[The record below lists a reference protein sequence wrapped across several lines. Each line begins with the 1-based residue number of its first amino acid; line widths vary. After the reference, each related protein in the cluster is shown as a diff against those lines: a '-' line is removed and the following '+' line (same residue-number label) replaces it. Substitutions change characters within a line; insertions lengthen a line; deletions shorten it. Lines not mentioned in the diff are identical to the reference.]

1 MKTRLLYLASLA
13 LLAMPAAAQET
24 YENTKLIDND
34 LNGTARYVGMGGA
47 MEALGAD
54 ISTISTNPAGVGL
67 FRKSKVDGSL
77 SITSQ
82 EKYKSFGNASKT
94 ALSFDQLG
102 IVYSMKQDRNS
113 YLNFGFNYHKSRNF
127 NSILSAADA
136 LNNASQNKLSYQ
148 KAKDE
153 VFIIPDNFPKS
164 LPQDLTYTQLDFLYT
179 KYLLYNAADQTFYNY
194 VANGYAYDRGDKGYI
209 GEYDFNVS
217 GNLGNR
223 WYLGLTVGIHDV
235 HYNGYSEYVERLAD
249 NPEEIGTMAVL
260 DNRKITGTGFDVK
273 VGAIFRPIESSP
285 FRIGAYIHTPTFY
298 DLTTSNYTVLTD
310 GKDAFSSSESLSF
323 RVNTPWKFG
332 LSLGHTIDNVL
343 ALGATYEYADYGSID
358 SREKDGEYYDSWNG
372 TYYETSSSDKTMNS
386 HTKRTLKGVHT
397 LKVGG
402 EVKVTP
408 HLAVRAGYNYLS
420 GMYNMNDGYKDGSIY
435 SQGSYYASQTDYTNW
450 KDTNRL
456 TCGIGYSIKNFNID
470 LAYQYSTTKGEFH
483 PFMNYYENAV
493 EPSVNDNIANGV
505 KVENNR
511 HQFMMTVG
519 YRF

>member
-13 LLAMPAAAQET
+13 LLAMPAVAQET

-54 ISTISTNPAGVGL
+54 ISTMSTNPAGVGL

-77 SITSQ
+77 SVTSQ
-82 EKYKSFGNASKT
+82 EKYKSFGNADKT

-102 IVYSMKQDRNS
+102 IVYSMKQWNGS
-113 YLNFGFNYHKSRNF
+113 YLNFGFNYRKSRNF
-127 NSILSAADA
+127 NQILGAASA
-136 LNNASQNKLSYQ
+136 LNGASQNKLTYLKLS
-148 KAKDE
+148 KGVVE
-153 VFIIPDNFPKS
+153 S
-164 LPQDLTYTQLDFLYT
+164 TSDLNYTQVDYLYDSHLIGEDGEIDGKPVRT
-179 KYLLYNAADQTFYNY
+179 YYYYPADRYIF
-194 VANGYAYDRGDKGYI
+194 DSGDKGYI

-235 HYNGYSEYVERLAD
+235 HYNGYSEYAEHLEENAEGID
-249 NPEEIGTMAVL
+249 NMAL
-260 DNRKITGTGFDVK
+260 IDSRKITGTGFDVK
-273 VGAIFRPIESSP
+273 LGAIFRPIESSP

-310 GKDAFSSSESLSF
+310 GKDAFNSSESLSF
-323 RVNTPWKFG
+323 KVNTPWKFG

-343 ALGATYEYADYGSID
+343 ALGATYEYADYGSMD
-358 SREKDGEYYDSWNG
+358 SREKDGSYYDSWYG
-372 TYYETSSSDKTMNS
+372 DYYETSSSDKSMNR
-386 HTKRTLKGVHT
+386 HTERTLKGVHT

-408 HLAVRAGYNYLS
+408 HFAVRAGYNYLS
-420 GMYNMNDGYKDGSIY
+420 GMYDMNDGYKDGTIY
-435 SQGSYYASQTDYTNW
+435 SQGSYYASQTAYTNW
-450 KDTNRL
+450 KATNRL
-456 TCGIGYSIKNFNID
+456 TCGVGYSFNNFNID
-470 LAYQYSTTKGEFH
+470 FAYQYSTTKGEFH
-483 PFMNYYENAV
+483 PFMNYFAGADEPENNNVA
-493 EPSVNDNIANGV
+493 SGV
-505 KVENNR
+505 DVKNNR
-511 HQFMMTVG
+511 HQFLMTVG

>member
-13 LLAMPAAAQET
+13 LLAMPAVAQET

-54 ISTISTNPAGVGL
+54 ISTMSTNPAGVGL

-77 SITSQ
+77 SVTSQ
-82 EKYKSFGNASKT
+82 EKYKSFGNADKT

-102 IVYSMKQDRNS
+102 IVYSMKQWNGS

-127 NSILSAADA
+127 NQILGAASV
-136 LNNASQNKLSYQ
+136 LNGASQNKLTYLKLS
-148 KAKDE
+148 KGVVE
-153 VFIIPDNFPKS
+153 STN
-164 LPQDLTYTQLDFLYT
+164 DLNYTQVDYLYDSHLIGEDGEIDGKPVRT
-179 KYLLYNAADQTFYNY
+179 YYYYPADRYIF
-194 VANGYAYDRGDKGYI
+194 DSGDKGYI

-235 HYNGYSEYVERLAD
+235 HYNGYSEYAEHLEENAEGID
-249 NPEEIGTMAVL
+249 NMAL
-260 DNRKITGTGFDVK
+260 IDSRKITGTGFDVK
-273 VGAIFRPIESSP
+273 FGAIFRPIESSP

-310 GKDAFSSSESLSF
+310 GKDAFNSSESLSF
-323 RVNTPWKFG
+323 KVNTPWKFG
-332 LSLGHTIDNVL
+332 LSLGHTVDNVL
-343 ALGATYEYADYGSID
+343 ALGVTYEYADYGSMD
-358 SREKDGEYYDSWNG
+358 SREKDGSYYDSWYG
-372 TYYETSSSDKTMNS
+372 DYYETSSSDKSMNR
-386 HTKRTLKGVHT
+386 HTERTLKGVHT

-408 HLAVRAGYNYLS
+408 HFAVRAGYNYLS
-420 GMYNMNDGYKDGSIY
+420 GMYDMNDGYKDGTIY
-435 SQGSYYASQTDYTNW
+435 SQGSYYASQTAYTNW
-450 KDTNRL
+450 KATNRL
-456 TCGIGYSIKNFNID
+456 TCGVGYSFNNFNID
-470 LAYQYSTTKGEFH
+470 FAYQYSTTKGEFH
-483 PFMNYYENAV
+483 PFMNYFAGADEPENNNVA
-493 EPSVNDNIANGV
+493 SGV
-505 KVENNR
+505 DVKNNR
-511 HQFMMTVG
+511 HQFLMTVG

>member
-54 ISTISTNPAGVGL
+54 ISTMSTNPAGVGL

-77 SITSQ
+77 SVTSQ
-82 EKYKSFGNASKT
+82 EKYKSFGNADKT

-102 IVYSMKQDRNS
+102 IVYSMKQWNGS

-127 NSILSAADA
+127 NQILGAASV
-136 LNNASQNKLSYQ
+136 LNGASQNKLTYLKLS
-148 KAKDE
+148 KGVVE
-153 VFIIPDNFPKS
+153 STN
-164 LPQDLTYTQLDFLYT
+164 DLNYTQVDYLYDSHLIGEDGEIDGKPVRT
-179 KYLLYNAADQTFYNY
+179 YYYYPADRYIF
-194 VANGYAYDRGDKGYI
+194 DSGDKGYI

-235 HYNGYSEYVERLAD
+235 HYNGYSEYAEHLEENAEGID
-249 NPEEIGTMAVL
+249 NMAL
-260 DNRKITGTGFDVK
+260 IDSRKITGTGFDVK
-273 VGAIFRPIESSP
+273 LGAIFRPIEESP

-310 GKDAFSSSESLSF
+310 GKDAFNSSESLSF
-323 RVNTPWKFG
+323 KVNTPWKFG
-332 LSLGHTIDNVL
+332 LSLGHTVDNVL
-343 ALGATYEYADYGSID
+343 ALGVTYEYADYGSMD
-358 SREKDGEYYDSWNG
+358 SREKDGSYYDSWYG
-372 TYYETSSSDKTMNS
+372 DYYETSSSDKSMNR
-386 HTKRTLKGVHT
+386 HTERTLKGVHT

-408 HLAVRAGYNYLS
+408 HFAVRAGYNYLS
-420 GMYNMNDGYKDGSIY
+420 GMYDMNDGYKDGSIY

-450 KDTNRL
+450 KATNRL
-456 TCGIGYSIKNFNID
+456 TCGVGYSFNNFNID
-470 LAYQYSTTKGEFH
+470 FAYQYSTTKGEFH
-483 PFMNYYENAV
+483 PFMNYFAGADEPENNNVA
-493 EPSVNDNIANGV
+493 SGV
-505 KVENNR
+505 DVKNNR
-511 HQFMMTVG
+511 HQFLMTVG

>member
-13 LLAMPAAAQET
+13 LLAMPAMAQET

-54 ISTISTNPAGVGL
+54 ISTMSTNPAGVGL

-77 SITSQ
+77 SVTSQ
-82 EKYKSFGNASKT
+82 EKYKSFGNADKT

-102 IVYSMKQDRNS
+102 IVYSMKQWNAS

-127 NSILSAADA
+127 NQILGAASV
-136 LNNASQNKLSYQ
+136 LNGASQNKLTYLKLS
-148 KAKDE
+148 KGVVE
-153 VFIIPDNFPKS
+153 STN
-164 LPQDLTYTQLDFLYT
+164 DLNYTQVDDLYAGH
-179 KYLLYNAADQTFYNY
+179 LLYNEADKSYY
-194 VANGYAYDRGDKGYI
+194 YYPADSGDKGYI

-235 HYNGYSEYVERLAD
+235 HYNGYSEYVEHLEENAEGID
-249 NPEEIGTMAVL
+249 NMAL
-260 DNRKITGTGFDVK
+260 IDSRKITGTGFDVK
-273 VGAIFRPIESSP
+273 LGAIFRPIETSP

-310 GKDAFSSSESLSF
+310 GKDAFNSSESLSF

-343 ALGATYEYADYGSID
+343 ALGATYEYADYGSMD
-358 SREKDGEYYDSWNG
+358 SREKDGYYYDNWDG
-372 TYYETSSSDKTMNS
+372 DCYETSSSDKSMNR
-386 HTKRTLKGVHT
+386 HTERTLKGVHT

-402 EVKVTP
+402 EVKVAP
-408 HLAVRAGYNYLS
+408 HFAVRAGYNYLS
-420 GMYNMNDGYKDGSIY
+420 GMYDMNDGYKDGTIY
-435 SQGSYYASQTDYTNW
+435 SQGSYYASQTAYTNW
-450 KDTNRL
+450 KATNRL
-456 TCGIGYSIKNFNID
+456 TCGVGYSFNNFNID
-470 LAYQYSTTKGEFH
+470 FAYQYSTTKGEFH
-483 PFMNYYENAV
+483 PFMNYFAGADEPENNNVA
-493 EPSVNDNIANGV
+493 SGV
-505 KVENNR
+505 DVKNNR
-511 HQFMMTVG
+511 HQFLMTVG

>member
-54 ISTISTNPAGVGL
+54 ISTMSTNPAGVGL

-77 SITSQ
+77 SVTSQ
-82 EKYKSFGNASKT
+82 EKYKSFGNADKT

-102 IVYSMKQDRNS
+102 IVYSMKQWNGS
-113 YLNFGFNYHKSRNF
+113 YLNFGFNYRKSRNF
-127 NSILSAADA
+127 NQILSAASA
-136 LNNASQNKLSYQ
+136 LNGASQNKLTYLKLS
-148 KAKDE
+148 KGVVE
-153 VFIIPDNFPKS
+153 STN
-164 LPQDLTYTQLDFLYT
+164 DLNYTQVDYLYDSHLIGEDGEIDGKPVRT
-179 KYLLYNAADQTFYNY
+179 YYYYPADRYIF
-194 VANGYAYDRGDKGYI
+194 DSGDKGYI

-235 HYNGYSEYVERLAD
+235 HYNGYSEYAEHLEENAEGID
-249 NPEEIGTMAVL
+249 NMAL
-260 DNRKITGTGFDVK
+260 IDSRKITGTGFDVK
-273 VGAIFRPIESSP
+273 LGAIFRPIESSP

-310 GKDAFSSSESLSF
+310 GKDAFNSSESLSF
-323 RVNTPWKFG
+323 KVNTPWKFG
-332 LSLGHTIDNVL
+332 LSLGHTVDNVL
-343 ALGATYEYADYGSID
+343 ALGVTYEYADYGSMD
-358 SREKDGEYYDSWNG
+358 SREKDGSYYDSWYG
-372 TYYETSSSDKTMNS
+372 DYYETSSSDKSMNR
-386 HTKRTLKGVHT
+386 HTERTLKGVHT

-420 GMYNMNDGYKDGSIY
+420 GMYDMNDGYKDGTIY
-435 SQGSYYASQTDYTNW
+435 SQGSYYASQTAYTNW
-450 KDTNRL
+450 KATNRL
-456 TCGIGYSIKNFNID
+456 TCGVGYSFNNFNID
-470 LAYQYSTTKGEFH
+470 FAYQYSTTKGEFH
-483 PFMNYYENAV
+483 PFMNYFAGADEPENNNVA
-493 EPSVNDNIANGV
+493 SGV
-505 KVENNR
+505 DVKNNR
-511 HQFMMTVG
+511 HQFLMTVG

>member
-13 LLAMPAAAQET
+13 LLAMPAVAQET

-54 ISTISTNPAGVGL
+54 ISTMSTNPAGVGL

-77 SITSQ
+77 SVTSQ
-82 EKYKSFGNASKT
+82 EKYKSFGNADKT

-102 IVYSMKQDRNS
+102 IVYSMKQWNGS

-127 NSILSAADA
+127 NQILGAASV
-136 LNNASQNKLSYQ
+136 LNGASQNKLTYLKLS
-148 KAKDE
+148 KGVVE
-153 VFIIPDNFPKS
+153 STN
-164 LPQDLTYTQLDFLYT
+164 DLNYTQVDDLYAGH
-179 KYLLYNAADQTFYNY
+179 LLYNEADKSYY
-194 VANGYAYDRGDKGYI
+194 YYPADRYIFDSGDKGYI

-235 HYNGYSEYVERLAD
+235 HYNGYSEYAEHLEENAEGID
-249 NPEEIGTMAVL
+249 NMAL
-260 DNRKITGTGFDVK
+260 IDSRKITGTGFDVK
-273 VGAIFRPIESSP
+273 LGAIFRPIEESP

-310 GKDAFSSSESLSF
+310 GKDAFNSSESLSF
-323 RVNTPWKFG
+323 KVNTPWKFG
-332 LSLGHTIDNVL
+332 LSLGHTVDNVL
-343 ALGATYEYADYGSID
+343 ALGVTYEYADYGSMD
-358 SREKDGEYYDSWNG
+358 SREKDGSYYDSWYG
-372 TYYETSSSDKTMNS
+372 DYYETSSSDKSMNR
-386 HTKRTLKGVHT
+386 HTERTLKGVHT

-408 HLAVRAGYNYLS
+408 HFAVRAGYNYLS
-420 GMYNMNDGYKDGSIY
+420 GMYDMNDGYKDGTIY
-435 SQGSYYASQTDYTNW
+435 SQGSFYASQTAYTNW
-450 KDTNRL
+450 KATNRL
-456 TCGIGYSIKNFNID
+456 TCGVGYSFNNFNID
-470 LAYQYSTTKGEFH
+470 FAYQYSTTKGEFH
-483 PFMNYYENAV
+483 PFMNYFAGADEPENNNVA
-493 EPSVNDNIANGV
+493 SGV
-505 KVENNR
+505 DVKNNR
-511 HQFMMTVG
+511 HQFLMTVG

>member
-54 ISTISTNPAGVGL
+54 ISTMSTNPAGVGL

-77 SITSQ
+77 SVTSQ
-82 EKYKSFGNASKT
+82 EKYKSFGNADKT

-102 IVYSMKQDRNS
+102 IVYSMKQWNGS
-113 YLNFGFNYHKSRNF
+113 YLNFGFNYRKSRNF
-127 NSILSAADA
+127 NQILSAASA
-136 LNNASQNKLSYQ
+136 LNGASQNKLTYLKLS
-148 KAKDE
+148 KGVVE
-153 VFIIPDNFPKS
+153 STN
-164 LPQDLTYTQLDFLYT
+164 DLNYTQVDYLYDSHLIGEDGEIDGKPVRT
-179 KYLLYNAADQTFYNY
+179 YYYYPADRYIF
-194 VANGYAYDRGDKGYI
+194 DSGDKGYI

-235 HYNGYSEYVERLAD
+235 HYNGYSEYAEHLEENAEGID
-249 NPEEIGTMAVL
+249 NMAL
-260 DNRKITGTGFDVK
+260 IDSRKITGTGFDVK
-273 VGAIFRPIESSP
+273 LGAIFRPIESSP

-310 GKDAFSSSESLSF
+310 GKDAFNSSESLSF
-323 RVNTPWKFG
+323 KVNTPWKFG
-332 LSLGHTIDNVL
+332 LSLGHTVDNVL
-343 ALGATYEYADYGSID
+343 ALGVTYEYADYGSMD
-358 SREKDGEYYDSWNG
+358 SREKDGSYYDSWYG
-372 TYYETSSSDKTMNS
+372 DYYETSSSDKSMNR
-386 HTKRTLKGVHT
+386 HTERTLKGVHT

-408 HLAVRAGYNYLS
+408 HFAVRAGYNYLS
-420 GMYNMNDGYKDGSIY
+420 GMYDMNDGYKDGTIY
-435 SQGSYYASQTDYTNW
+435 SQGSYYASQTAYTNW
-450 KDTNRL
+450 KATNRL
-456 TCGIGYSIKNFNID
+456 TCGVGYSFNNFNID
-470 LAYQYSTTKGEFH
+470 FAYQYSTTKGEFH
-483 PFMNYYENAV
+483 PFMNYFAGADEPENNNVA
-493 EPSVNDNIANGV
+493 SGV
-505 KVENNR
+505 DVKNNR
-511 HQFMMTVG
+511 HQFLMTVG

>member
-13 LLAMPAAAQET
+13 LLAMPAVAQET

-54 ISTISTNPAGVGL
+54 ISTMSTNPAGVGL

-77 SITSQ
+77 SVTSQ
-82 EKYKSFGNASKT
+82 EKYKSFGNADKT

-102 IVYSMKQDRNS
+102 IVYSMKQWNGS
-113 YLNFGFNYHKSRNF
+113 YLNFGFNYRKSRNF
-127 NSILSAADA
+127 NQILGAASV
-136 LNNASQNKLSYQ
+136 LNGASQNKLTYLKLS
-148 KAKDE
+148 KGVVE
-153 VFIIPDNFPKS
+153 STN
-164 LPQDLTYTQLDFLYT
+164 DLNYTQVDDLYAGH
-179 KYLLYNAADQTFYNY
+179 LLYNEADKSYY
-194 VANGYAYDRGDKGYI
+194 YYPADRYIFDSGDKGYI

-235 HYNGYSEYVERLAD
+235 HYNGYSEYAEHLEENAEGID
-249 NPEEIGTMAVL
+249 NMAL
-260 DNRKITGTGFDVK
+260 IDSRKITGTGFDVK
-273 VGAIFRPIESSP
+273 LGAIFRPIEESP

-298 DLTTSNYTVLTD
+298 DLTSSNYTVLTD
-310 GKDAFSSSESLSF
+310 GKQKFDMSESVSF
-323 RVNTPWKFG
+323 KVNTPWKFG
-332 LSLGHTIDNVL
+332 LSLGHTVDNVL
-343 ALGATYEYADYGSID
+343 ALGVTYEYADYGSMD
-358 SREKDGEYYDSWNG
+358 SREKDGSYYDSWYG
-372 TYYETSSSDKTMNS
+372 DYYETSSSDKSMNR
-386 HTKRTLKGVHT
+386 HTERTLKGVHT

-408 HLAVRAGYNYLS
+408 HLAVRAGYNFLS

-450 KDTNRL
+450 KATNRL
-456 TCGIGYSIKNFNID
+456 TCGVGYSFNNFNID
-470 LAYQYSTTKGEFH
+470 FAYQYSTTKGEFH

-505 KVENNR
+505 NVENNR
-511 HQFMMTVG
+511 HQFLMTVG

>member
-54 ISTISTNPAGVGL
+54 ISTMSTNPAGVGL

-77 SITSQ
+77 SVTSQ
-82 EKYKSFGNASKT
+82 EKYKSFGNADKT

-102 IVYSMKQDRNS
+102 IVYSMKQWNGS

-127 NSILSAADA
+127 NQILGAASV
-136 LNNASQNKLSYQ
+136 LNGASQNKLTYLKLS
-148 KAKDE
+148 KGVVE
-153 VFIIPDNFPKS
+153 STN
-164 LPQDLTYTQLDFLYT
+164 DLNYTQVDYLYDSHLIGEDGEIDGKPVRT
-179 KYLLYNAADQTFYNY
+179 YYYYPADRYIF
-194 VANGYAYDRGDKGYI
+194 DSGDKGYI

-235 HYNGYSEYVERLAD
+235 HYNGYSEYAEHLEENAEGID
-249 NPEEIGTMAVL
+249 NMAL
-260 DNRKITGTGFDVK
+260 IDSRKITGTGFDVK
-273 VGAIFRPIESSP
+273 LGAIFRPIEESP

-310 GKDAFSSSESLSF
+310 GKDAFNSSESLSF
-323 RVNTPWKFG
+323 KVNTPWKFG
-332 LSLGHTIDNVL
+332 LSLGHTVDNVL
-343 ALGATYEYADYGSID
+343 ALGVTYEYADYGSMD
-358 SREKDGEYYDSWNG
+358 SREKDGSYYDSWYG
-372 TYYETSSSDKTMNS
+372 DYYETSSSDKSMNR
-386 HTKRTLKGVHT
+386 HTERTLKGVHT

-408 HLAVRAGYNYLS
+408 HFAVRAGYNYLS
-420 GMYNMNDGYKDGSIY
+420 GMYDMNDGYKDGSIY

-450 KDTNRL
+450 KATNRL
-456 TCGIGYSIKNFNID
+456 TCGVGYSFNNFNID
-470 LAYQYSTTKGEFH
+470 FAYQYSTTKGEFH

-505 KVENNR
+505 NVENNR
-511 HQFMMTVG
+511 HQFLMTVG

>member
-13 LLAMPAAAQET
+13 LLAMPAVAQET

-54 ISTISTNPAGVGL
+54 ISTMSTNPAGVGL

-77 SITSQ
+77 SVTSQ
-82 EKYKSFGNASKT
+82 EKYKSFGNADKT

-102 IVYSMKQDRNS
+102 IVYSMKQWNGS

-127 NSILSAADA
+127 NQILGAASV
-136 LNNASQNKLSYQ
+136 LNGASQNKLTYLKLS
-148 KAKDE
+148 KGVVE
-153 VFIIPDNFPKS
+153 S
-164 LPQDLTYTQLDFLYT
+164 TSDLNYTQVDDLYAGH
-179 KYLLYNAADQTFYNY
+179 LLYNEADKSYYYYPADRYIF
-194 VANGYAYDRGDKGYI
+194 DRGDKGYI

-235 HYNGYSEYVERLAD
+235 HYNGYSEYAEHLEENAEGID
-249 NPEEIGTMAVL
+249 NMAL
-260 DNRKITGTGFDVK
+260 IDSRKITGTGFDVK
-273 VGAIFRPIESSP
+273 LGAIFRPIEESP

-310 GKDAFSSSESLSF
+310 GKDAFNSSESLSF
-323 RVNTPWKFG
+323 KVNTPWKFG
-332 LSLGHTIDNVL
+332 LSLGHTVDNVL
-343 ALGATYEYADYGSID
+343 ALGVTYEYADYGSMD
-358 SREKDGEYYDSWNG
+358 SREKDGSYYDSWYG
-372 TYYETSSSDKTMNS
+372 DYYETSSSDKSMNR
-386 HTKRTLKGVHT
+386 HTERTLKGVHT

-408 HLAVRAGYNYLS
+408 HFAVRAGYNYLS
-420 GMYNMNDGYKDGSIY
+420 GMYDMNDGYKDGTIY
-435 SQGSYYASQTDYTNW
+435 SQGSYYASQTAYTNW
-450 KDTNRL
+450 KATNRL
-456 TCGIGYSIKNFNID
+456 TCGVGYSFNNFNID
-470 LAYQYSTTKGEFH
+470 FAYQYSTTKGEFH
-483 PFMNYYENAV
+483 PFMNYFAGADEPENNNVA
-493 EPSVNDNIANGV
+493 SGV
-505 KVENNR
+505 DVKNNR
-511 HQFMMTVG
+511 HQFLMTVG

>member
-13 LLAMPAAAQET
+13 LLAMPAVAQET

-54 ISTISTNPAGVGL
+54 ISTMSTNPAGVGL

-77 SITSQ
+77 SVTSQ
-82 EKYKSFGNASKT
+82 EKYKSFGNADKT

-102 IVYSMKQDRNS
+102 IVYSMKQWNGS
-113 YLNFGFNYHKSRNF
+113 YLNFGFNYRKSRNF
-127 NSILSAADA
+127 NQILGAASV
-136 LNNASQNKLSYQ
+136 LNGASQNKLTYLKLS
-148 KAKDE
+148 KGVVE
-153 VFIIPDNFPKS
+153 STN
-164 LPQDLTYTQLDFLYT
+164 DLNYTQVDYLYDSHLIGEDGEIDGKPVRT
-179 KYLLYNAADQTFYNY
+179 YYYYPADRYIF
-194 VANGYAYDRGDKGYI
+194 DSGDKGYI

-235 HYNGYSEYVERLAD
+235 HYNGYSEYAEHLEENAEGID
-249 NPEEIGTMAVL
+249 NMAL
-260 DNRKITGTGFDVK
+260 IDSRKITGTGFDVK
-273 VGAIFRPIESSP
+273 LGAIFRPIEESP

-310 GKDAFSSSESLSF
+310 GKDAFNSSESLSF
-323 RVNTPWKFG
+323 KVNTPWKFG
-332 LSLGHTIDNVL
+332 LSLGHTVDNVL
-343 ALGATYEYADYGSID
+343 ALGVTYEYADYGSMD
-358 SREKDGEYYDSWNG
+358 SREKDGSYYDSWYG
-372 TYYETSSSDKTMNS
+372 DYYETSSSDKSMNR
-386 HTKRTLKGVHT
+386 HTERTLKGVHT

-408 HLAVRAGYNYLS
+408 HFAVRAGYNYLS
-420 GMYNMNDGYKDGSIY
+420 GMYDMNDGYKDGTIY
-435 SQGSYYASQTDYTNW
+435 SQGSYYASQTAYTNW
-450 KDTNRL
+450 KATNRL
-456 TCGIGYSIKNFNID
+456 TCGVGYSFNNFNID
-470 LAYQYSTTKGEFH
+470 FAYQYSTTKGEFH

-505 KVENNR
+505 NVENNR

>member
-13 LLAMPAAAQET
+13 LLAMPAVAQET

-54 ISTISTNPAGVGL
+54 ISTMSTNPAGVGL

-77 SITSQ
+77 SVTSQ
-82 EKYKSFGNASKT
+82 EKYKSFGNADKT

-102 IVYSMKQDRNS
+102 IVYSMKQWNGS
-113 YLNFGFNYHKSRNF
+113 YLNFGFNYRKSRNF
-127 NSILSAADA
+127 NQILSAASV
-136 LNNASQNKLSYQ
+136 LNGASQNKLTYLKLS
-148 KAKDE
+148 KGVVE
-153 VFIIPDNFPKS
+153 STN
-164 LPQDLTYTQLDFLYT
+164 DLNYTQVDYLYDSHLIGEDGEIDGKPVRT
-179 KYLLYNAADQTFYNY
+179 YYYYPADRYIF
-194 VANGYAYDRGDKGYI
+194 DSGDKGYI

-235 HYNGYSEYVERLAD
+235 HYNGYSEYAEHLEENAEGID
-249 NPEEIGTMAVL
+249 NMAL
-260 DNRKITGTGFDVK
+260 IDSRKITGTGFDVK
-273 VGAIFRPIESSP
+273 LGAIFRPIESSP

-310 GKDAFSSSESLSF
+310 GKDAFNSSESLSF
-323 RVNTPWKFG
+323 KVNTPWKFG
-332 LSLGHTIDNVL
+332 LSLGHTVDNVL
-343 ALGATYEYADYGSID
+343 ALGVTYEYADYGSMD
-358 SREKDGEYYDSWNG
+358 SREKDGSYYDSWYG
-372 TYYETSSSDKTMNS
+372 DYYETSSSDKSMNR
-386 HTKRTLKGVHT
+386 HTERTLKGVHT

-420 GMYNMNDGYKDGSIY
+420 GMYDMNDGYKDGTIY
-435 SQGSYYASQTDYTNW
+435 SQGSYYASQTAYTNW
-450 KDTNRL
+450 KATNRL
-456 TCGIGYSIKNFNID
+456 TCGVGYSFNNFNID
-470 LAYQYSTTKGEFH
+470 FAYQYSTTKGEFH
-483 PFMNYYENAV
+483 PFMNYFAGADEPENNNVA
-493 EPSVNDNIANGV
+493 SGV
-505 KVENNR
+505 DVKNNR
-511 HQFMMTVG
+511 HQFLMTVG

>member
-13 LLAMPAAAQET
+13 LLAMPAVAQET

-54 ISTISTNPAGVGL
+54 ISTMSTNPAGVGL

-77 SITSQ
+77 SVTSQ
-82 EKYKSFGNASKT
+82 EKYKSFGNADKT

-102 IVYSMKQDRNS
+102 IVYSMKQWNGS

-127 NSILSAADA
+127 NQILGAASV
-136 LNNASQNKLSYQ
+136 LNGASQNKLTYLKLS
-148 KAKDE
+148 KGVVE
-153 VFIIPDNFPKS
+153 STN
-164 LPQDLTYTQLDFLYT
+164 DLNYTQVDDLYAGH
-179 KYLLYNAADQTFYNY
+179 LLYNEADKSYY
-194 VANGYAYDRGDKGYI
+194 YYPADRYIFDSGDKGYI

-235 HYNGYSEYVERLAD
+235 HYNGYSEYAEHLEENAEGID
-249 NPEEIGTMAVL
+249 NMAL
-260 DNRKITGTGFDVK
+260 IDSRKITGTGFDVK
-273 VGAIFRPIESSP
+273 LGAIFRPIEESP

-310 GKDAFSSSESLSF
+310 GKDAFNSSESLSF
-323 RVNTPWKFG
+323 KVNTPWKFG
-332 LSLGHTIDNVL
+332 LSLGHTVDNVL
-343 ALGATYEYADYGSID
+343 ALGATYEYADYGSMD
-358 SREKDGEYYDSWNG
+358 SREKDGSYYDSWYG
-372 TYYETSSSDKTMNS
+372 DYYETSSSDKSMNR
-386 HTKRTLKGVHT
+386 HTERTLKGVHT

-408 HLAVRAGYNYLS
+408 HFAVRAGYNYLS
-420 GMYNMNDGYKDGSIY
+420 GMYDMNDGYKDGTIY
-435 SQGSYYASQTDYTNW
+435 SQGSYYASQTAYTNW
-450 KDTNRL
+450 KATNRL
-456 TCGIGYSIKNFNID
+456 TCGVGYSFNNFNID
-470 LAYQYSTTKGEFH
+470 FAYQYSTTKGEFH
-483 PFMNYYENAV
+483 PFMNYFAGADEPENNNVA
-493 EPSVNDNIANGV
+493 SGV
-505 KVENNR
+505 DVKNNR
-511 HQFMMTVG
+511 HQFLMTVG

>member
-13 LLAMPAAAQET
+13 LLAMPAVAQET

-54 ISTISTNPAGVGL
+54 ISTMSTNPAGVGL

-77 SITSQ
+77 SVTSQ
-82 EKYKSFGNASKT
+82 EKYKSFGNADKT

-102 IVYSMKQDRNS
+102 IVYSMKQWNGS

-127 NSILSAADA
+127 NQILGAASV
-136 LNNASQNKLSYQ
+136 LNGASQNKLTYLKLS
-148 KAKDE
+148 KGVVE
-153 VFIIPDNFPKS
+153 STN
-164 LPQDLTYTQLDFLYT
+164 DLNYTQVDDLYAGH
-179 KYLLYNAADQTFYNY
+179 LLYNEADKSYY
-194 VANGYAYDRGDKGYI
+194 YYPADRYIFDSGDKGYI

-235 HYNGYSEYVERLAD
+235 HYNGYSEYAEHLEENAEGID
-249 NPEEIGTMAVL
+249 NMAL
-260 DNRKITGTGFDVK
+260 IDSRKITGTGFDVK
-273 VGAIFRPIESSP
+273 LGAIFRPIESSP

-310 GKDAFSSSESLSF
+310 GKDAFNSSESLSF
-323 RVNTPWKFG
+323 KVNTPWKFG
-332 LSLGHTIDNVL
+332 LSLGHTVDNVL
-343 ALGATYEYADYGSID
+343 ALGVTYEYADYGSMD
-358 SREKDGEYYDSWNG
+358 SREKDGSYYDSWYG
-372 TYYETSSSDKTMNS
+372 DYYETSSSDKSMNR
-386 HTKRTLKGVHT
+386 HTERTLKGVHT

-420 GMYNMNDGYKDGSIY
+420 GMYDMNDGYKDGTIY
-435 SQGSYYASQTDYTNW
+435 SQGSYYASQTAYTNW
-450 KDTNRL
+450 KATNRL
-456 TCGIGYSIKNFNID
+456 TCGVGYSFNNFNID
-470 LAYQYSTTKGEFH
+470 FAYQYSTTKGEFH
-483 PFMNYYENAV
+483 PFMNYFAGADEPENNNVA
-493 EPSVNDNIANGV
+493 SGV
-505 KVENNR
+505 DVKNNR
-511 HQFMMTVG
+511 HQFLMTVG

>member
-13 LLAMPAAAQET
+13 LLAMPAVAQET

-54 ISTISTNPAGVGL
+54 ISTMSTNPAGVGL

-77 SITSQ
+77 SVTSQ
-82 EKYKSFGNASKT
+82 EKYKSFGNADKT

-102 IVYSMKQDRNS
+102 IVYSMKQWNGS
-113 YLNFGFNYHKSRNF
+113 YLNFGFNYRKSRNF
-127 NSILSAADA
+127 NQILGAASV
-136 LNNASQNKLSYQ
+136 LNGASQNKLTYLKLS
-148 KAKDE
+148 KGVVE
-153 VFIIPDNFPKS
+153 STN
-164 LPQDLTYTQLDFLYT
+164 DLNYTQVDDLYAGH
-179 KYLLYNAADQTFYNY
+179 LLYNEADKSYY
-194 VANGYAYDRGDKGYI
+194 YYPADRYIFDSGDKGYI

-249 NPEEIGTMAVL
+249 NPEKIGTMAVL

-310 GKDAFSSSESLSF
+310 GKDAFNSSESLSF
-323 RVNTPWKFG
+323 KVNTPWKFG
-332 LSLGHTIDNVL
+332 LSLGHTVDNVL
-343 ALGATYEYADYGSID
+343 ALGVTYEYADYGSMD
-358 SREKDGEYYDSWNG
+358 SREKDGSYYDSWYG
-372 TYYETSSSDKTMNS
+372 DYYETSSSDKSMNR
-386 HTKRTLKGVHT
+386 HTERTLKGVHT

-408 HLAVRAGYNYLS
+408 HFAVRAGYNYLS
-420 GMYNMNDGYKDGSIY
+420 GMYDMNDGYKDGTIY
-435 SQGSYYASQTDYTNW
+435 SQGSYYASQTAYTNW
-450 KDTNRL
+450 KATNRL
-456 TCGIGYSIKNFNID
+456 TCGVGYSFNNFNID
-470 LAYQYSTTKGEFH
+470 FAYQYSTTKGEFH

-505 KVENNR
+505 NVENNR

>member
-54 ISTISTNPAGVGL
+54 ISTMSTNPAGVGL

-77 SITSQ
+77 SVTSQ
-82 EKYKSFGNASKT
+82 EKYKSFGNADKT

-102 IVYSMKQDRNS
+102 IVYSMKQWNGS
-113 YLNFGFNYHKSRNF
+113 YLNFGFNYRKSRNF
-127 NSILSAADA
+127 NQILGAASA
-136 LNNASQNKLSYQ
+136 LNGASQNKLTYLKLS
-148 KAKDE
+148 KGVVE
-153 VFIIPDNFPKS
+153 STN
-164 LPQDLTYTQLDFLYT
+164 DLNYTQVDDLYAGH
-179 KYLLYNAADQTFYNY
+179 LLYNEADKSYY
-194 VANGYAYDRGDKGYI
+194 YYPADRYIFDSGDKGYI

-235 HYNGYSEYVERLAD
+235 HYNGYSEYVEHLEENAEGID
-249 NPEEIGTMAVL
+249 NMAL
-260 DNRKITGTGFDVK
+260 IDSRKITGTGFDVK
-273 VGAIFRPIESSP
+273 LGAIFRPIETSP

-310 GKDAFSSSESLSF
+310 GKDAFNSSESLSF
-323 RVNTPWKFG
+323 KVNTPWKFG
-332 LSLGHTIDNVL
+332 LSLGHTVDNVL
-343 ALGATYEYADYGSID
+343 ALGVTYEYADYGSMD
-358 SREKDGEYYDSWNG
+358 SREKDGSYYDSWYG
-372 TYYETSSSDKTMNS
+372 DYYETSSSDKSMNR
-386 HTKRTLKGVHT
+386 HTERTLKGVHT

-408 HLAVRAGYNYLS
+408 HFAVRAGYNYLS
-420 GMYNMNDGYKDGSIY
+420 GMYDMNDGYKDGTIY
-435 SQGSYYASQTDYTNW
+435 SQGSFYASQTAYTNW
-450 KDTNRL
+450 KATNRL
-456 TCGIGYSIKNFNID
+456 TCGVGYSFNNFNID
-470 LAYQYSTTKGEFH
+470 FAYQYSTTKGEFH
-483 PFMNYYENAV
+483 PFMNYFAGADEPENNNVA
-493 EPSVNDNIANGV
+493 SGV
-505 KVENNR
+505 DVKNNR
-511 HQFMMTVG
+511 HQFLMTVG

>member
-1 MKTRLLYLASLA
+1 
-13 LLAMPAAAQET
+13 
-24 YENTKLIDND
+24 
-34 LNGTARYVGMGGA
+34 
-47 MEALGAD
+47 
-54 ISTISTNPAGVGL
+54 
-67 FRKSKVDGSL
+67 
-77 SITSQ
+77 
-82 EKYKSFGNASKT
+82 
-94 ALSFDQLG
+94 
-102 IVYSMKQDRNS
+102 
-113 YLNFGFNYHKSRNF
+113 
-127 NSILSAADA
+127 
-136 LNNASQNKLSYQ
+136 
-148 KAKDE
+148 
-153 VFIIPDNFPKS
+153 
-164 LPQDLTYTQLDFLYT
+164 
-179 KYLLYNAADQTFYNY
+179 
-194 VANGYAYDRGDKGYI
+194 
-209 GEYDFNVS
+209 
-217 GNLGNR
+217 
-223 WYLGLTVGIHDV
+223 
-235 HYNGYSEYVERLAD
+235 
-249 NPEEIGTMAVL
+249 MAVL

-298 DLTTSNYTVLTD
+298 DLTTSNYTKLTD
-310 GKDAFSSSESLSF
+310 GKDDFNSSESLSF

-332 LSLGHTIDNVL
+332 LSLGHTVDNVL
-343 ALGATYEYADYGSID
+343 ALGVTYEYADYGSID

-408 HLAVRAGYNYLS
+408 HLAVRAGYNFLS

-470 LAYQYSTTKGEFH
+470 LAYQYSATKGEFH

>member
-54 ISTISTNPAGVGL
+54 ISTMSTNPAGVGL

-77 SITSQ
+77 SVTSQ
-82 EKYKSFGNASKT
+82 EKYKSFGNADKT

-102 IVYSMKQDRNS
+102 IVYSMKQWNGS

-127 NSILSAADA
+127 NQILGAASA
-136 LNNASQNKLSYQ
+136 LNGASQNKLTYLKLS
-148 KAKDE
+148 KGVVE
-153 VFIIPDNFPKS
+153 STN
-164 LPQDLTYTQLDFLYT
+164 DLNYTQVDYLYDSHLIGEDGEIDGKPVRT
-179 KYLLYNAADQTFYNY
+179 YYYYPADRYIF
-194 VANGYAYDRGDKGYI
+194 DSGDKGYI

-235 HYNGYSEYVERLAD
+235 HYNGYSEYAEHLEENAEGID
-249 NPEEIGTMAVL
+249 NMAL
-260 DNRKITGTGFDVK
+260 IDSRKITGTGFDVK
-273 VGAIFRPIESSP
+273 LGAIFRPIESSP

-310 GKDAFSSSESLSF
+310 GKDAFNSSESLSF
-323 RVNTPWKFG
+323 KVNTPWKFG
-332 LSLGHTIDNVL
+332 LSLGHTVDNVL
-343 ALGATYEYADYGSID
+343 ALGVTYEYADYGSMD
-358 SREKDGEYYDSWNG
+358 SREKDGSYYDSWYG
-372 TYYETSSSDKTMNS
+372 DYYETSSSDKSMNR
-386 HTKRTLKGVHT
+386 HTERTLKGVHT

-420 GMYNMNDGYKDGSIY
+420 GMYDMNDGYKDGTIY
-435 SQGSYYASQTDYTNW
+435 SQGSYYASQTAYTNW
-450 KDTNRL
+450 KATNRL
-456 TCGIGYSIKNFNID
+456 TCGVGYSFNNFNID
-470 LAYQYSTTKGEFH
+470 FAYQYSTTKGEFH
-483 PFMNYYENAV
+483 PFMNYFAGADEPENNNVA
-493 EPSVNDNIANGV
+493 SGV
-505 KVENNR
+505 DVKNNR
-511 HQFMMTVG
+511 HQFLMTVG

>member
-13 LLAMPAAAQET
+13 LLAMPAMAQET

-54 ISTISTNPAGVGL
+54 ISTMSTNPAGVGL

-77 SITSQ
+77 SVTSQ
-82 EKYKSFGNASKT
+82 EKYKSFGNADKT

-102 IVYSMKQDRNS
+102 IVYSMKQWNAS

-127 NSILSAADA
+127 NQILGAASV
-136 LNNASQNKLSYQ
+136 LNGASQNKLTYLKLS
-148 KAKDE
+148 KGVVE
-153 VFIIPDNFPKS
+153 STN
-164 LPQDLTYTQLDFLYT
+164 DLNYTQVDDLYAGH
-179 KYLLYNAADQTFYNY
+179 LLYNEADKSYY
-194 VANGYAYDRGDKGYI
+194 YYPADRYIFDSGDKGYI

-235 HYNGYSEYVERLAD
+235 HYNGYSEYVEHLEENAEGID
-249 NPEEIGTMAVL
+249 NMAL
-260 DNRKITGTGFDVK
+260 IDSRKITGTGFDVK
-273 VGAIFRPIESSP
+273 LGAIFRPIETSP

-310 GKDAFSSSESLSF
+310 GKDAFNSSESLSF

-343 ALGATYEYADYGSID
+343 ALGATYEYADYGSMD
-358 SREKDGEYYDSWNG
+358 SREKDGYYYDNWDG
-372 TYYETSSSDKTMNS
+372 DCYETSSSDKSMNR
-386 HTKRTLKGVHT
+386 HTERTLKGVHT

-402 EVKVTP
+402 EVKVAP
-408 HLAVRAGYNYLS
+408 HFAVRAGYNYLS
-420 GMYNMNDGYKDGSIY
+420 GMYDMNDGYKDGTIY
-435 SQGSYYASQTDYTNW
+435 SQGSYYASQTAYTNW
-450 KDTNRL
+450 KATNRL
-456 TCGIGYSIKNFNID
+456 TCGVGYSFNNFNID
-470 LAYQYSTTKGEFH
+470 FAYQYSTTKGEFH
-483 PFMNYYENAV
+483 PFMNYFAGADEPENNNVA
-493 EPSVNDNIANGV
+493 SGV
-505 KVENNR
+505 DVKNNR
-511 HQFMMTVG
+511 HQFLMTVG

>member
-13 LLAMPAAAQET
+13 LLAMPAVAQET

-54 ISTISTNPAGVGL
+54 ISTMSTNPAGVGL

-77 SITSQ
+77 SVTSQ
-82 EKYKSFGNASKT
+82 EKYKSFGNADKT

-102 IVYSMKQDRNS
+102 IVYSMKQWNGS

-127 NSILSAADA
+127 NQILGAASA
-136 LNNASQNKLSYQ
+136 LNGASQNKLTYLKLS
-148 KAKDE
+148 KGVVE
-153 VFIIPDNFPKS
+153 STN
-164 LPQDLTYTQLDFLYT
+164 DLNYTQVDDLYAGH
-179 KYLLYNAADQTFYNY
+179 LLYNEADKSYY
-194 VANGYAYDRGDKGYI
+194 YYPADRYIFDSGDKGYI

-235 HYNGYSEYVERLAD
+235 HYNGYSEYAEHLEENAEGID
-249 NPEEIGTMAVL
+249 NMAL
-260 DNRKITGTGFDVK
+260 IDSRKITGTGFDVK
-273 VGAIFRPIESSP
+273 LGAIFRPIESSP

-310 GKDAFSSSESLSF
+310 GKDAFNSSESLSF
-323 RVNTPWKFG
+323 KVNTPWKFG
-332 LSLGHTIDNVL
+332 LSLGHTVDNVL
-343 ALGATYEYADYGSID
+343 ALGVTYEYADYGSMD
-358 SREKDGEYYDSWNG
+358 SREKDGSYYDSWYG
-372 TYYETSSSDKTMNS
+372 DYYETSSSDKSMNR
-386 HTKRTLKGVHT
+386 HTERTLKGVHT

-408 HLAVRAGYNYLS
+408 HFAVRAGYNYLS
-420 GMYNMNDGYKDGSIY
+420 GMYDMNDGYKDGTIY
-435 SQGSYYASQTDYTNW
+435 SQGSYYASQTAYTNW
-450 KDTNRL
+450 KATNRL
-456 TCGIGYSIKNFNID
+456 TCGVGYSFNNFNID
-470 LAYQYSTTKGEFH
+470 FAYQYSTTKGEFH
-483 PFMNYYENAV
+483 PFMNYFAGADEPENNNVA
-493 EPSVNDNIANGV
+493 SGV
-505 KVENNR
+505 DVKNNR
-511 HQFMMTVG
+511 HQFLMTVG

>member
-1 MKTRLLYLASLA
+1 MKTRILYLASLA

-82 EKYKSFGNASKT
+82 DKAKSFGNASKT
-94 ALSFDQLG
+94 ALNFDQLG
-102 IVYSMKQDRNS
+102 FVYSMKQWGGS

-127 NSILSAADA
+127 NNILSAASA
-136 LNNASQNKLSYQ
+136 LNNASQNKLTYIKLSQ
-148 KAKDE
+148 GIVTSTD
-153 VFIIPDNFPKS
+153 
-164 LPQDLTYTQLDFLYT
+164 DLNYTQLDELYANH
-179 KYLLYNAADQTFYNY
+179 LIYNEADKTVYNY
-194 VANGYAYDRGDKGYI
+194 LADAYTYNRGDKGYI
-209 GEYDFNVS
+209 GEYDFSVS

-235 HYNGYSEYVERLAD
+235 HYNGYSEYVERLVE
-249 NPEEIGTMAVL
+249 NPEQIGTMAVL

-298 DLTTSNYTVLTD
+298 NLTTSNYTVLTD
-310 GKDAFSSSESLSF
+310 GKDAFDMSESLDF
-323 RVNTPWKFG
+323 KVYTPWKFG
-332 LSLGHTIDNVL
+332 FSLGHTVDNML
-343 ALGATYEYADYGSID
+343 ALGVTYEYADYGSID
-358 SREKDGEYYDSWNG
+358 SRVNDGEYYDSWNG

-420 GMYNMNDGYKDGSIY
+420 GMYNMNDGFKNGALY
-435 SQGSYYASQTDYTNW
+435 SQGSFYASQTDYTNW
-450 KDTNRL
+450 KNTNRL
-456 TCGIGYSIKNFNID
+456 TCGIGYSIKNFNVD
-470 LAYQYSTTKGEFH
+470 LAYQYSATKGEFH
-483 PFMNYYENAV
+483 PFMDYYAAADS
-493 EPSVNDNIANGV
+493 PADDNIASGV
-505 KVENNR
+505 NVENNR